1 MGFLGLTKIDEERLQ
16 YEVISDKARLKL
28 TRLIKIAS
36 NSDDTSLH
44 LLRQNRFVN
53 IANNVLGKPLYIL
66 ESDDMGEYQVA
77 EHAWHFGE
85 IEIIM
90 RRPNTTQLVG
100 ILADMLQEN
109 LLDINIVNEILIE
122 DGTSIFFE
130 AENYNNV
137 KVYITPVEE
146 IEDVNDSEEH
156 PNIRKLVKR
165 MDNVLAD
172 RDYSAVLHTSAT
184 IFETL
189 AKDVVG
195 LAAIENQTLG
205 GFFDRYRKNSS
216 LPEPILDYIIEIYR
230 KRNKEPLAGHG
241 STQLP
246 NIEAEEAI
254 MLAEMTKTFVRIERK
269 LALPHKNNIT

>member
-1 MGFLGLTKIDEERLQ
+1 MEFLGLTKIDEERLQ

-28 TRLIKIAS
+28 TRLIRVAS
-36 NSDDTSLH
+36 NNDDNNLH

-66 ESDDMGEYQVA
+66 EPDDMGEYQVA
-77 EHAWHFGE
+77 EHAWHLGE

-90 RRPNTTQLVG
+90 RRPNTTQLVE

-109 LLDINIVNEILIE
+109 LLDINIINEILLE

-130 AENYNNV
+130 AENYNNNV
-137 KVYITPVEE
+137 KVYITPIEE
-146 IEDVNDSEEH
+146 IDDVNDSDEH

-165 MDNVLAD
+165 MDNALAE
-172 RDYSAVLHTSAT
+172 RDYAAVLHTSAT

-189 AKDVVG
+189 AKVVIG
-195 LAAIENQTLG
+195 LTTIENQTLG
-205 GFFDRYRKNSS
+205 GFFDRYRRDSNLSG
-216 LPEPILDYIIEIYR
+216 PILDYIIEIYGR
-230 KRNKEPLAGHG
+230 RNTEPLAGHG
-241 STQLP
+241 STQPP

-254 MLAEMTKTFVRIERK
+254 MLVEMTKTFVRIERK
-269 LALPHKNNIT
+269 LALPQINNG